1 MTKREILDLI
11 IADFYEDFAITMRH
25 RILLSNSIENHLSLT
40 DDLIRYPTDK
50 LNLDYE
56 YLSQYNREDY
66 KKAEFRSAY
75 ICEHLYLYDKNTLK
89 GFLPKIPSLFP
100 LIKNESTKRHFA
112 KLTALILQNNE
123 YNYSQEELEI
133 ISSTS
138 TEWIINDK
146 VKIAVQIWAIEILI
160 ECETKVDWIK
170 NVLEDILENI
180 SYAPS
185 AGMKVRLKRWAQ
197 YRSCR

>member
-1 MTKREILDLI
+1 M
-11 IADFYEDFAITMRH
+11 
-25 RILLSNSIENHLSLT
+25 
-40 DDLIRYPTDK
+40 
-50 LNLDYE
+50 
-56 YLSQYNREDY
+56 
-66 KKAEFRSAY
+66 
-75 ICEHLYLYDKNTLK
+75 
-89 GFLPKIPSLFP
+89 FP
-100 LIKNESTKRHFA
+100 LIKNESTKRHFS
-112 KLTALILQNNE
+112 KLSALILQNNE

-180 SYAPS
+180 SYARS